1 MGDLSA
7 LNLNADI
14 SITVTAMTLTVTAM
28 TLTVKVMTFHDFSQK
43 YIVSMDRKN
52 GELTLNFD
60 KNK

>member
-14 SITVTAMTLTVTAM
+14 SITVTAMTLTVTA
-28 TLTVKVMTFHDFSQK
+28 MTFHDFSQK